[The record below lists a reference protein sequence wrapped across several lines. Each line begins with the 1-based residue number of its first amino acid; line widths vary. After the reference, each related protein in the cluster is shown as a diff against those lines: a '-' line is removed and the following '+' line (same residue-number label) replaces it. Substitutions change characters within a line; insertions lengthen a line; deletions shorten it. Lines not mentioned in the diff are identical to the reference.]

1 MELKDPT
8 LGDLC
13 ANDELQ
19 RIIHVGL
26 LCVQK
31 GAIDR
36 PTMSDVIS
44 MLSNETMVLPAP
56 TQPAFFTGRNVA
68 GTTTSIEGEPKD
80 CSVNNLTMTKIEAR

>member
-1 MELKDPT
+1 MDLKDPT

-13 ANDELQ
+13 ANDEFQ

-26 LCVQK
+26 LCVQE

-56 TQPAFFTGRNVA
+56 KQPAFFTGRNVPD
-68 GTTTSIEGEPKD
+68 TTTSIESKPKD
-80 CSVNNLTMTKIEAR
+80 CSVNNLTMTTIEAQ